1 MKKVLSVLLAAAM
14 VMGMSVSAMAAETA
28 DKVWG
33 KGPKD
38 IDVDTPVTELTFF
51 DWMHVEYTDGT
62 NDDVHMSTPED
73 EFVFHPGDVAY
84 FRIMDNNGAYTA
96 PIDKDWAIY
105 IKDHSSYIKSAEFAV
120 SPDCA
125 ADKHTIA
132 TDNCAKFVKI
142 TFQAA
147 YDELDIDDVD
157 FYFYI
162 ADTSVNLHVKNDKS
176 KSAEVHY
183 LFDNWMIEYVDYDFL
198 NDVDTM
204 TKWVT
209 REGKAGKGTAAFNFN
224 KEAYV
229 VVKMNPEEEVIFNYS
244 SAYDKALDKLAGYDA
259 DLSFYNFKGTKD
271 NFNRVADLVI
281 PADDESFIY
290 AVVDGK
296 FAEVEA
302 TYAEDYEVIKGTK
315 VDGWVI
321 ETNELGYYVV
331 SDIELEIEA
340 EEVEAEPEVEAEKAN
355 PETGAAD
362 FVGAAVAM
370 AVVSV
375 AAAGALALKK

>member
-1 MKKVLSVLLAAAM
+1 MYIFSPASFAA
-14 VMGMSVSAMAAETA
+14 A

-33 KGPKD
+33 KGPEAASS
-38 IDVDTPVTELTFF
+38 DTSVTDLAFGKN
-51 DWMHVEYTDGT
+51 MHVVFTDGT
-62 NDDVHMSTPED
+62 DDVVNCETVLED

-84 FRIMDNNGAYTA
+84 FKIRTLQNGNNPYTDE
-96 PIDKDWAIY
+96 IDADWAIY
-105 IKDHSSYIKSAEFAV
+105 IKDASSYIKSAEFAALTETGY
-120 SPDCA
+120 ST
-125 ADKHTIA
+125 KA
-132 TDNCAKFVKI
+132 TALVNTDYEKFVKI
-142 TFQAA
+142 TFQAT

-162 ADTSVNLHVKNDKS
+162 ADTSVNLHVGPDKS
-176 KSAEVHY
+176 AKAEVHY
-183 LFDNWMIEYVDYDFL
+183 LFDNWMIEYVDYDFM

-229 VVKMNPEEEVIFNYS
+229 VVKMNPEEEVIFNFS
-244 SAYDKALDKLAGYDA
+244 PAYDKALDKLAGYDA
-259 DLSFYNFKGTKD
+259 DLEFYNFKGTKD